1 MFTITRI
8 LVVITTFIAT
18 TISFAQVGVGTT
30 TPNADALLEINSTV
44 ANPGGVLLPR
54 MALVM
59 TTNPAPLSADVAGMI
74 VYNTATAGDVTP
86 GFYYN
91 DGAVWI
97 RLGAGAASADWTITG
112 NAGTT
117 AGTNFIGTT
126 DAVDLHFKT
135 TNTNRMIIAS
145 GGNIG
150 INMTPNATDVFSAT
164 DSDYP
169 VNGYATGTATNHT
182 GLYAS
187 QRGIGSA
194 VWGENFKT
202 TNDGTS
208 SVFGEMESSND
219 PAIEGRN
226 NQASSGAVN
235 SIGVY
240 GNYNVVTGNKIGI
253 GVSGKAV
260 SIQGGN
266 SYGIGVQGEGGNQNF
281 GLYAIGNSGASGTKS
296 FNIDHPLDPD
306 NKTLKHFSIESNE
319 ILNLYRGTTVFD
331 SNGNA
336 SIKLPEYFNAIN
348 KDFSYQLTPVGAAM
362 PNLFIKNKINST
374 GEFTISGGINNK
386 EVSWVVYG
394 VRNDKYLQVN
404 PNQRK
409 TVIEKP
415 NHYKGRYWDVK
426 SWGKTDEEG
435 ILYKI
440 PGKNMSKKNKR

>member
-1 MFTITRI
+1 M
-8 LVVITTFIAT
+8 LLLPLYTT
-18 TISFAQVGVGTT
+18 AQVGIGTT
-30 TPNADALLEINSTV
+30 TPNADAELDIVSTTRELLMPRINLTSTILST
-44 ANPGGVLLPR
+44 P
-54 MALVM
+54 M
-59 TTNPAPLSADVAGMI
+59 TAHVAGMT
-74 VYNTATAGDVTP
+74 VYNLNTNLDVTP

-91 DGAVWI
+91 NGTIWVRIGGGAVPNN
-97 RLGAGAASADWTITG
+97 DWALAG

-226 NQASSGAVN
+226 NLASSGAVN

-253 GVSGKAV
+253 GVSGKAI
-260 SIQGGN
+260 SIQGAN
-266 SYGIGVQGEGGNQNF
+266 SYGIGVQGEGGDY
-281 GLYAIGNSGASGTKS
+281 GVYAVGDSGASGVKT

-306 NKTLKHFSIESNE
+306 NKTLRHFSIESNE
-319 ILNLYRGTTVFD
+319 VLNLYRGTATFD
-331 SNGNA
+331 NNG
-336 SIKLPEYFNAIN
+336 STTITLPKYFNAIN

-362 PNLFIKNKINST
+362 PNLFIKNKVNT
-374 GEFTISGGINNK
+374 NGEFTISGGANNK
-386 EVSWVVYG
+386 EVS
-394 VRNDKYLQVN
+394 
-404 PNQRK
+404 
-409 TVIEKP
+409 
-415 NHYKGRYWDVK
+415 
-426 SWGKTDEEG
+426 
-435 ILYKI
+435 
-440 PGKNMSKKNKR
+440 

>member
-1 MFTITRI
+1 MFTITRKF
-8 LVVITTFIAT
+8 VVIAAFLAT
-18 TISFAQVGVGTT
+18 TTTSFAQVGVGTT

-54 MALVM
+54 MALTM
-59 TTNPAPLSADVAGMI
+59 TTSPAPLSADVAGMI

-91 DGAVWI
+91 DGAVWV
-97 RLGAGAASADWTITG
+97 RLGAGAASADWTISG

-117 AGTNFIGTT
+117 AGTNFLGTT
-126 DAVDLHFKT
+126 DAVALHIRT
-135 TNTNRMIIAS
+135 TNSDRIIIQP

-150 INMTPNATDVFSAT
+150 INDIGNATDQLSVT
-164 DSDYP
+164 DTDYP
-169 VNGYATGTATNHT
+169 VNGYATGSATNHT

-187 QRGIGSA
+187 QRGIGST

-208 SVFGEMESSND
+208 SIFGEMEASND

-226 NQASSGAVN
+226 NFQSTNAVN

-240 GNYNVVTGNKIGI
+240 GNYNVVTGDKIGI

-260 SIQGGN
+260 SIKGSK
-266 SYGIGVQGEGGNQNF
+266 SYGIGVQGEGGGENF

-440 PGKNMSKKNKR
+440 PSKEMSRR